1 MGPLNKVCLAAGFV
15 YPLHG
20 VKRRFIMQN
29 QRTRKRIEQNDFLG
43 LSGRSEI
50 AAFIGLNILCGIVAV
65 AAYGVIG

>member
-1 MGPLNKVCLAAGFV
+1 
-15 YPLHG
+15 
-20 VKRRFIMQN
+20 MQN

-50 AAFIGLNILCGIVAV
+50 AAFIGLNILWGIVAV